1 MLLVKCTRGWA
12 KQKIERLIMP
22 GPNLNFSSFL
32 QIKEIVTQC

>member
-1 MLLVKCTRGWA
+1 MGKA
-12 KQKIERLIMP
+12 KKLNPLIMP